1 MLVFPALKFNF
12 QYLRQF
18 ENTHPLSYEKM
29 HRDLD
34 WRQTEFVLM
43 ADASMCGC
51 IIRLIEFFQ
60 AFNGIRL
67 IRK

>member
-1 MLVFPALKFNF
+1 
-12 QYLRQF
+12 
-18 ENTHPLSYEKM
+18 M